1 MRSKPVAVALFAMLL
16 GGVGAGTATVVAQ
29 QSTGDA
35 GPPRAASAP
44 GPTSAETTSS
54 SPTTTSSKPKP
65 KASKKPKKKPTTSTK
80 PKPTRQTSTPK
91 PRPTT
96 TTPKPPK
103 TTEQPQPATPASA
116 VNAVVSLVNQERSRA
131 GCNPVRVDER
141 LNRAAT
147 KHSAD
152 MQARGYFSHDS
163 PDGRN
168 FVDRVKAEGYPSPGA
183 ENIGKGY
190 RSAEAVMEGWMNSEG
205 HRNNILNCDLKA
217 VGVGLAKGE
226 WLWTQVFGF

>member
-1 MRSKPVAVALFAMLL
+1 MRRKPVAIALFAMLL
-16 GGVGAGTATVVAQ
+16 GGVAAGTATVVAQ

-35 GPPRAASAP
+35 GQHRAASAP
-44 GPTSAETTSS
+44 QTRTTETTTS
-54 SPTTTSSKPKP
+54 SPTTTSKPKP
-65 KASKKPKKKPTTSTK
+65 KAKRKPSTSKK
-80 PKPTRQTSTPK
+80 PKPTRQTSSKPPK
-91 PRPTT
+91 PTT
-96 TTPKPPK
+96 TKPKPTQKPQPPA
-103 TTEQPQPATPASA
+103 QPQPSTPQSA
-116 VNAVVSLVNQERSRA
+116 VNAVVNLVNQERSKA
-131 GCNPVRVDER
+131 GCGPVRVDER
-141 LNRAAT
+141 LNRAAS

-190 RSAEAVMEGWMNSEG
+190 RTAEAVMEGWMTSDG
-205 HRNNILNCDLKA
+205 HRDNILNCDLKT
-217 VGVGLAKGE
+217 VGVGLAKQD